1 MMRIIETLLL
11 GRNLSL
17 VKVLS
22 RLRFFARLHHSR
34 GVLQLRQISGSLIP
48 FPCRLIHKNL
58 RASIDSSHTAA
69 YDST

>member
-11 GRNLSL
+11 ARNMSF

-22 RLRFFARLHHSR
+22 RLHFFARLHHSR
-34 GVLQLRQISGSLIP
+34 GVLPSRQIPGRPIP

-58 RASIDSSHTAA
+58 RASIDSEHTAA